1 MEGEDNIMKTAFEIS
16 QFPGFW
22 GVEILMQNI
31 HFIIALH
38 GVFQPKVLAGLAA
51 ASD

>member
-1 MEGEDNIMKTAFEIS
+1 MEREDNVMKTAFEIS

-22 GVEILMQNI
+22 GVELLMQNI

-38 GVFQPKVLAGLAA
+38 SVFQSKVFAGLATT
-51 ASD
+51 SD

>member
-22 GVEILMQNI
+22 GIELLMQNI
-31 HFIIALH
+31 HSIIALH
-38 GVFQPKVLAGLAA
+38 SVFQTKLFAGLVT

>member
-16 QFPGFW
+16 QFLGFW
-22 GVEILMQNI
+22 GVELLMQNI

-38 GVFQPKVLAGLAA
+38 DVFQTKIFTGLATV
-51 ASD
+51 SG

>member
-22 GVEILMQNI
+22 GEELLMQNI

-38 GVFQPKVLAGLAA
+38 GVFQTKVFAGLAA
-51 ASD
+51 ASN

>member
-22 GVEILMQNI
+22 GVELLMQNC

-38 GVFQPKVLAGLAA
+38 GVFQTRAFTRLAT